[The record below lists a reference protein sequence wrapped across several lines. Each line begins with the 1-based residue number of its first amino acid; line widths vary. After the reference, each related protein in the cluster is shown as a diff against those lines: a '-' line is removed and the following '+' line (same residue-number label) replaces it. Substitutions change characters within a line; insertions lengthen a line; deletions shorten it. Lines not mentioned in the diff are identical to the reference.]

1 MSQRMNFFAQLQKQ
15 GTFNPDVPNTAV
27 NADTS
32 TSPSDSTKEKSS
44 ALIPSL
50 NINLITQHHK
60 TANQRGPTRRPMNGN
75 PLNVN
80 SDNDSSSSSSLLRFR
95 VEKLPL
101 PPGDSAEGL
110 DESQRS
116 TRLPTSRSTTVT
128 ASRASTAESESS
140 DTPKTPGSSSR
151 LQSLARRR
159 PSDPKTTN
167 VDVVVNHVASARTAA
182 STFKQPQAPVKA
194 GTARRGSLKHTQ
206 AADGSNEADGV
217 VVMGPP
223 VQTRPQQRKTS
234 MLSAASAARVRSRSS
249 YEMEDEIQLGDDD
262 QDCDEPAH
270 KQIKGEPVDD
280 GVGACRMSPVT
291 LVDHF
296 SFPLQTAYSIRSSS
310 PNGNFAGHNSVRP
323 PSAEMIDVDRSVS
336 GERERSSSSHAAP
349 SMGQPLQSARP
360 QPAVDQEKI
369 SLIESINDSFE
380 SYLMQQHQKA
390 EALRKKWLT
399 CSMEEWEKGGS
410 GNTLGTLSL
419 LESNA
424 NKFSYWQRNLVQVR
438 DGMRSKMQAFAG
450 INSRMNDHTKG
461 LDEREKSLQQEKEL
475 LVKETGR
482 SPSSLSPFPTKKQHI
497 TQFHYVRIAQVANSR
512 QYSNFSA
519 SSNPTLPLQA
529 LATQSLTESSEMLL
543 QVAKPLWPFGVAAA
557 LTFFL
562 VSGLQDAAVQS
573 EQYRQDPKNPHA
585 QKIAATSAHH

>member
-32 TSPSDSTKEKSS
+32 TSPSDSTGEKSS

-60 TANQRGPTRRPMNGN
+60 TANQSGPTRRPINGD

-80 SDNDSSSSSSLLRFR
+80 SDNDSSSSSSSLIRFR

-110 DESQRS
+110 DESQRL

-128 ASRASTAESESS
+128 ASRASTAESENS

-167 VDVVVNHVASARTAA
+167 VDAVVNHVASARTAA
-182 STFKQPQAPVKA
+182 STFKQPSAPVKA
-194 GTARRGSLKHTQ
+194 GTARRGSMKHTQ
-206 AADGSNEADGV
+206 AAVGSNEADEV

-234 MLSAASAARVRSRSS
+234 MPSAASAARVRSRSS

-262 QDCDEPAH
+262 QDYDEPAH
-270 KQIKGEPVDD
+270 KKIKGESVDD
-280 GVGACRMSPVT
+280 
-291 LVDHF
+291 D
-296 SFPLQTAYSIRSSS
+296 TAYSTRSSS

-323 PSAEMIDVDRSVS
+323 PSAEMIDVDRSIS
-336 GERERSSSSHAAP
+336 CERERSSSSHAAP
-349 SMGQPLQSARP
+349 SMGQSLPAACP
-360 QPAVDQEKI
+360 QPVVDQEQI

-380 SYLMQQHQKA
+380 SYLVQQHQKA

-410 GNTLGTLSL
+410 GNILGTLSL

-424 NKFSYWQRNLVQVR
+424 NKFLIGKEISSKFETLIERVR

-482 SPSSLSPFPTKKQHI
+482 SPRSLSPVPAKKQHI
-497 TQFHYVRIAQVANSR
+497 TQLHYVRIAQVANSR

-529 LATQSLTESSEMLL
+529 LATQSLTESFEMLL

-557 LTFFL
+557 LTFYL
-562 VSGLQDAAVQS
+562 VSGLQDAAVQCAYAGPVDR
-573 EQYRQDPKNPHA
+573 EIHF
-585 QKIAATSAHH
+585 